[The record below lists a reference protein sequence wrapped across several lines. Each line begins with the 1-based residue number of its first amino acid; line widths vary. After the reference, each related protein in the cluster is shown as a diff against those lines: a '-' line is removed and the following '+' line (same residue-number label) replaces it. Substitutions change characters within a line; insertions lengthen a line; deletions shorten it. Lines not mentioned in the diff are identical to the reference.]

1 MYERQLDLAPYVSL
15 GPNRWC
21 AMGWPLKRLDV
32 DGAVFFALNH
42 QAGPQFIFLFGT
54 DGSDWRGVPTSPRAP
69 VDAPGHPPALMWFQD
84 GPTEEVLEFGLRRG
98 IHLLKHDYVSLCTDA
113 KIPVTILPGEK
124 GLTLRAY
131 ATALVN
137 WVFRKESIETRQCIL
152 FGLVGKAKKG
162 VGTAKGQRVLDALQ
176 HIAPEDAGRRVVVP
190 IHVRRYLWGA
200 RLAPTPRPHRPLRE
214 TLEDALGIFSETPT
228 NLRTNSRTCPATVF
242 PNVGCALGVGRAGQ
256 ITRCSGLGHKL
267 RRSPPTRR
275 PYPFWGSLCRLV
287 CTPLDTMAWWMGP
300 DNTHPGG
307 KCVYRS

>member
-1 MYERQLDLAPYVSL
+1 MLLGYGLVYERQLDLAPYVSL

-69 VDAPGHPPALMWFQD
+69 VDAPGRPPALMWLQD

-152 FGLVGKAKKG
+152 FGLVGKAKKKG
-162 VGTAKGQRVLDALQ
+162 VGTAKGQQVLDALQ
-176 HIAPEDAGRRVVVP
+176 HIAPEDAGRRVVSP
-190 IHVRRYLWGA
+190 HPRSSLPLGGTA
-200 RLAPTPRPHRPLRE
+200 CSHPEAAPTFER
-214 TLEDALGIFSETPT
+214 D
-228 NLRTNSRTCPATVF
+228 SR
-242 PNVGCALGVGRAGQ
+242 GRAWD
-256 ITRCSGLGHKL
+256 IFR
-267 RRSPPTRR
+267 
-275 PYPFWGSLCRLV
+275 
-287 CTPLDTMAWWMGP
+287 DP
-300 DNTHPGG
+300 D
-307 KCVYRS
+307 